1 MKKIVRNIILM
12 SGVVSLMSL
21 TSCED
26 FLTLYPTDKITEQEF
41 WQDRNDLES
50 GLAAC
55 YYQMAKSDIT
65 NRIYDW
71 GEFRAT
77 DNAALSDAS
86 NTSISNL
93 QAGILRP
100 TESMF
105 DWAPF
110 YTEINYCNKVIEHGQ
125 ELYDSKKDV
134 SLTSSVWNAYKSEA
148 VAMRALTYFYLV
160 RAYRNVPFVTKS
172 ISTDEE
178 AMSAESQLPQTDG
191 VIILSSMI
199 NDVEGVKNTPQR
211 NLGNSVYNKGRI
223 TEKAIYALLADMR
236 LWRACMLKHATD
248 KASAGYIKDSLFN
261 GINVVTKAD
270 SIVKADLQAAVDY
283 SQKVIDLM
291 NEEYDKENKNP
302 ITGEVDRVS
311 DYPLYQQTSTGD
323 GNTDMPYSYI
333 FGSKNSVESIFELQ
347 YDATNQS
354 NSAITNY
361 IKSDAFSSI
370 STMKVAS
377 GLYGSISSLNPSTG
391 FGKTDIRAA
400 ETVRMTKGE
409 NSTYVLTKGIANN
422 VSPQDYTDMS
432 EGAVYSMRSQ
442 LDPNFIIYRLS
453 DVMMIQAEALVRQA
467 SDKATMRKAFKL
479 VVELFK
485 RNNPGASKTSGDP
498 NYIAWM
504 TDNYV
509 DNLSD
514 DNVPGRATM
523 LNYVYAERQREFVA
537 EGKRWFDLVRMAE
550 ADNST
555 SGALELMGATKAVSS
570 QLAEMMS
577 FYNPVYSEELK
588 ANENLEQNPIW
599 VNN

>member
-12 SGVVSLMSL
+12 SGVVATMGL

-41 WQDRNDLES
+41 WQDKNDLES

-65 NRIYDW
+65 TRIYDW

-100 TESMF
+100 TEGMF
-105 DWAPF
+105 AWSPF

-125 ELYDSKKDV
+125 ELYDSKRDV

-148 VAMRALTYFYLV
+148 VTMRALAYFYLV

-172 ISTDEE
+172 ISKDKE
-178 AMSAESQLPQTDG
+178 AMGAESQLPQTDG
-191 VIILSSMI
+191 IIILSNMI
-199 NDVEGVKNTPQR
+199 SDVESVKGTPQR

-236 LWRACMLKHATD
+236 LWRACMLQHATD
-248 KASAGYIKDSLFN
+248 KANAGYIKDSLYN
-261 GINVVTKAD
+261 NINIVTKSD
-270 SIVKADLQAAVDY
+270 SIIKADLQAAVDY

-291 NEEYDKENKNP
+291 NEDYDKENKNF
-302 ITGEVDRVS
+302 ITGEIDRVS
-311 DYPLYQQTSTGD
+311 DYPLYQPSSAGT
-323 GNTDMPYSYI
+323 TDMPYYYI
-333 FGSKNSVESIFELQ
+333 FGQKNSTESIFELQ

-354 NSAITNY
+354 NNAITNY

-377 GLYGSISSLNPSTG
+377 GLYGSIGSLNPSTG
-391 FGKTDIRAA
+391 FGKTDVRAV
-400 ETVRMTKGE
+400 ETTRMTDGE
-409 NSTYVLTKGIANN
+409 NNTYVLTKGI
-422 VSPQDYTDMS
+422 VSSIEVNDYTDMS
-432 EGAVYSMRSQ
+432 KGASYNMRSQ

-453 DVMMIQAEALVRQA
+453 DVMLIQAEALVRQGT
-467 SDKATMRKAFKL
+467 DKATLRKAFKL

-498 NYIAWM
+498 NYVAWM
-504 TDNYV
+504 TDDYV
-509 DNLSD
+509 DNLTD
-514 DNVPGRATM
+514 ANVPDQATM

-537 EGKRWFDLVRMAE
+537 EGKRWFDLVRRAE

-555 SGALELMGATKAVSS
+555 AGALELMGATKAVSS
-570 QLAEMMS
+570 QLSEMMS

>member
-12 SGVVSLMSL
+12 SGVVAAMGL

-65 NRIYDW
+65 TRIYEW

-77 DNAALSDAS
+77 DNATLSDAS

-100 TESMF
+100 TEGMF
-105 DWAPF
+105 DWSPF

-125 ELYDSKKDV
+125 ELYDSKRDV

-148 VAMRALTYFYLV
+148 VTMRALTYFYLV

-178 AMSAESQLPQTDG
+178 AMGAESQLTQTDG
-191 VIILSSMI
+191 IIILSNMI
-199 NDVEGVKNTPQR
+199 SDVESVKNTPQR

-236 LWRACMLKHATD
+236 LWRACMLQHATD
-248 KASAGYIKDSLFN
+248 KANAGYIKDSLYN
-261 GINVVTKAD
+261 NINVVTKSD
-270 SIVKADLQAAVDY
+270 SIIKADLQAAVDY

-302 ITGEVDRVS
+302 FTGEVDRTS
-311 DYPLYQQTSTGD
+311 DYPLYQPATG
-323 GNTDMPYSYI
+323 GTQGTDLPYSYI
-333 FGSKNSVESIFELQ
+333 FGDKNSTESIFELQ

-354 NSAITNY
+354 NGAITNY
-361 IKSDAFSSI
+361 IVSTDFNSI

-377 GLYGSISSLNPSTG
+377 SLFGSLGSLNPSTG
-391 FGKTDIRAA
+391 FGKTDVRAA
-400 ETVRMTKGE
+400 ETTRLVKGE
-409 NSTYVLTKGIANN
+409 NSTYILAKGIASGVTIN
-422 VSPQDYTDMS
+422 DFTDMS
-432 EGAVYSMRSQ
+432 QGADYSMRSQ

-453 DVMMIQAEALVRQA
+453 DVMLIQAEALVRQS
-467 SDKATMRKAFKL
+467 SDKATLRKAFKL

-498 NYIAWM
+498 NYVAWM

-509 DNLSD
+509 DNLTD
-514 DNVPGRATM
+514 ANVPDQATM

-537 EGKRWFDLVRMAE
+537 EGKRWFDLVRRAE

-555 SGALELMGATKAVSS
+555 AGALELMGATKAVSS
-570 QLAEMMS
+570 QLSEMMS